1 MQEKLNS
8 SQSFL
13 ELVLSQDPLSPLLA
27 STMVQFVGGAE
38 WEGDSEQGRG
48 LANRVHLT
56 WAGGISIVVL
66 ILQDVKVNIDVL
78 MCKLCDRDCTTS
90 KQ

>member
-1 MQEKLNS
+1 MGG
-8 SQSFL
+8 
-13 ELVLSQDPLSPLLA
+13 VTA
-27 STMVQFVGGAE
+27 SKGE
-38 WEGDSEQGRG
+38 G

-78 MCKLCDRDCTTS
+78 TCKLCDRDCTTS